1 GNLDSKTGRDVM
13 EIIQNLN
20 EDGKHTVILI
30 THETYT
36 AEHAKRIIYIRD
48 GKVES
53 DTRVHKQRHAHDE
66 FKK

>member
-1 GNLDSKTGRDVM
+1 MK
-13 EIIQNLN
+13 
-20 EDGKHTVILI
+20 
-30 THETYT
+30 YT

-53 DTRVHKQRHAHDE
+53 DTHVQKQRYAHDE